1 MIALSVVVPLGVQ
14 LVFGVTMNLGYVLLS
29 AAMPMVVG
37 NMATVVTMTL
47 IGLALSVFREAP
59 IARDSCPERRPSSHV
74 RLSFRN
80 EENAENSNRVLGVWL
95 TVSHDEAKAAEGPS
109 L

>member
-1 MIALSVVVPLGVQ
+1 MLFRS
-14 LVFGVTMNLGYVLLS
+14 GYLLFS
-29 AAMPMVVG
+29 ASMPMVVG

-59 IARDSCPERRPSSHV
+59 IARDSCPERRPISRVRLSLRNEEDAESSSHV
-74 RLSFRN
+74 
-80 EENAENSNRVLGVWL
+80 LGIFL
-95 TVSHDEAKAAEGPS
+95 TVSHDEAKAAGGPP